1 MTSARITHKTGSAM
15 SEDWSRPHW
24 QPSGRAA
31 SLLYFVPG
39 EPPERLRPSAARH
52 HIDRGGA
59 WQEVLQI
66 SDHQRGEAPGLFA
79 SFFDPAGVG
88 HDIEARFGARATVL
102 RAAERGTILQ
112 AAFPDPATL
121 DYLRDT
127 AGMVSAVLEHGGLGV
142 LDVPGARW
150 WTPEEWVATFVD
162 RSAFDVRDHTIIV
175 FTDDRRHHPGL
186 WSHTRG
192 MKKFGRPDLQV
203 KHLPGRYGDA
213 PVTVAGEIIND
224 FAGRLARGKLI
235 PDGWRMQYSQDRQA
249 FAFVETPDDSASD
262 KPHFNNSVL
271 EIVDYDPAT
280 GARGPG
286 LSRLLAEIVAKD
298 DWH

>member
-1 MTSARITHKTGSAM
+1 M

-39 EPPERLRPSAARH
+39 EAPERLRPSASRH

-59 WQEVLQI
+59 WQEVLQV
-66 SDHQRGEAPGLFA
+66 SAWLRGEAPGLFA

-88 HDIEARFGARATVL
+88 HDIDARFGARASAL
-102 RAAERGTILQ
+102 RAAEQGTILQ
-112 AAFPDPATL
+112 ADFPDPATL

-127 AGMVSAVLEHGGLGV
+127 AGMVSAALEQGGLGV
-142 LDVPGARW
+142 LDAPAARW

-175 FTDDRRHHPGL
+175 FTDDDRHHPGL

-203 KHLPGRYGDA
+203 KHLPGRYGEA
-213 PVTVAGEIIND
+213 AVNVASEVIND
-224 FAGRLARGKLI
+224 FAGRMARGKLI
-235 PDGWRMQYSQDRQA
+235 PDGWRMSYQQDRHA
-249 FAFVETPDDSASD
+249 FAFVLTPDDSGLG
-262 KPHFNNSVL
+262 KRHFNNDVL
-271 EIVDYDPAT
+271 EIVDYDPNS

-286 LSRLLAEIVAKD
+286 LALLLAEIVAKEEGPR
-298 DWH
+298 